1 MGVSTLPT
9 EKANY
14 EHRHQPEGRSSIGLM
29 QKTGEASLFPSY
41 LAKNNIRLGG
51 ASQSFE
57 HRIGLKL
64 VSIPHLDHRDFS
76 ATNQV

>member
-14 EHRHQPEGRSSIGLM
+14 EHHHQPEGRSPTGLM
-29 QKTGEASLFPSY
+29 QKAGEVSLPPSCS
-41 LAKNNIRLGG
+41 AKNNVRLGG
-51 ASQSFE
+51 TGQSFE
-57 HRIGLKL
+57 HHIGLEL

-76 ATNQV
+76 MANQV